1 MKNTT
6 YINAGAGSG
15 KTYTLT
21 NLLAEKLSNGEV
33 EPSQVILTTFT
44 ELAAAEFREKARVQ
58 ILDKGKLD
66 AAAQMDSAAMG
77 TVHSVALHF
86 IQKFWYLL
94 DYGADIQPISERDED
109 YYMNQSLARIM
120 NETDANGQ
128 LKAQADLDNFKRF
141 RNYFDICDSSGNPD
155 YLFWQRYLRDIV
167 EKMEYYNV
175 TNLQV
180 SIDKSI
186 ETLRAVFNKNIDR
199 RLLPQLL
206 IYLNAYYQY
215 LLGLN
220 TGVARTQREAI
231 APLLNNCNNMLNLR
245 SLAITKACSISKCL
259 ESSSSMGLGLT
270 YLPVLVFKSS
280 LSRPVRYR

>member
-21 NLLAEKLSNGEV
+21 NLLAEKLSNGQV

-120 NETDANGQ
+120 NETDTNGK

-141 RNYFDICDSSGNPD
+141 RNHFDICDSSGNPD

-186 ETLRAVFNKNIDR
+186 ETLRAVFNKNVDR

-220 TGVARTQREAI
+220 TGVARTQR
-231 APLLNNCNNMLNLR
+231 
-245 SLAITKACSISKCL
+245 
-259 ESSSSMGLGLT
+259 
-270 YLPVLVFKSS
+270 
-280 LSRPVRYR
+280 